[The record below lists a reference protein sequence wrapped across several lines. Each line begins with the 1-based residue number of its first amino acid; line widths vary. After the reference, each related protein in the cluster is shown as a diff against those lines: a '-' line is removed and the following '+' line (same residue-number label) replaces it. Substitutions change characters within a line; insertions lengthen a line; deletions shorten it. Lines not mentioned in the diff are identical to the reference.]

1 MLTGKIKSI
10 EEVTAFMKVGIWL
23 GLACSCIHR
32 NQHKGTTGY
41 EKKVLYSATKPPKE
55 KSAFS
60 VADKLYLHGLPTC

>member
-1 MLTGKIKSI
+1 
-10 EEVTAFMKVGIWL
+10 MKVSICL
-23 GLACSCIHR
+23 VLAFLVRR
-32 NQHKGTTGY
+32 NQHKGTRVY